1 MDDVESPLG
10 GLPRGQSVDD
20 DTSHIE
26 RGSPDGGVLTE
37 PSVNVLLVH
46 AQNTAGIEMAI
57 CGLSSMASPGFVLLS
72 RGVIQHVVVHRSSIF
87 AEEGR
92 WSFVIPC
99 HHYVSFGCVETG
111 MSDCTAGHLVLAVCE
126 KLSPSTM

>member
-1 MDDVESPLG
+1 M
-10 GLPRGQSVDD
+10 
-20 DTSHIE
+20 
-26 RGSPDGGVLTE
+26 
-37 PSVNVLLVH
+37 NVLLVH

-92 WSFVIPC
+92 WSFVILC
-99 HHYVSFGCVETG
+99 HHYVSFWLRGDRNVRLYCRSPRLG
-111 MSDCTAGHLVLAVCE
+111 
-126 KLSPSTM
+126 LSVRN